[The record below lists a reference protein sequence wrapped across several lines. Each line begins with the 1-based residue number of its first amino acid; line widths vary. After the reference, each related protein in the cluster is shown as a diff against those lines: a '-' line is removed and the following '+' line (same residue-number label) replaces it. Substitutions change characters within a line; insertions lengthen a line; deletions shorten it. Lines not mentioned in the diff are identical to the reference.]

1 MSNKVLITN
10 DQNVVKVPSGLRI
23 LIRRSCNAVLDFEH
37 FDGPAEISVTFVD
50 NNRIHELNRE
60 TRGIDRPTDVLSYPM
75 VDWARPAD
83 FDAIDEDDD
92 DIFNPDS
99 GELLLGD
106 IVLNQD
112 RIASQAA
119 EYGHPERRELAFLVA
134 HSMLHL
140 FGYDHMEDEER
151 IEMERRQKEIL
162 EGRGYFR

>member
-1 MSNKVLITN
+1 MTITVETETEV
-10 DQNVVKVPSGLRI
+10 DFPFDYEELA
-23 LIRRSCNAVLDFEH
+23 RRVITFTTDHENFPFE
-37 FDGPAEISVTFVD
+37 AEVNLLLVD
-50 NNRIHELNRE
+50 NEAIHRINRE
-60 TRGIDRPTDVLSYPM
+60 YRQIDRPTDVLSYPM